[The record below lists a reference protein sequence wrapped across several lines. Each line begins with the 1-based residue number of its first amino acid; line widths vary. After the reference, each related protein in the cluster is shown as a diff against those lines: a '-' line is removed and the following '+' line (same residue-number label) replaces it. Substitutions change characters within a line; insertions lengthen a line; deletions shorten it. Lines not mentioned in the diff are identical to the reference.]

1 MTPMSIPDHYQT
13 LEIDRHATP
22 GKIKQAF
29 RRLAKEY
36 HPDKNPTREKFAE
49 KMFREISIA
58 YDVLRDPKERFN
70 YDLTL
75 NDAVRNKR
83 FQSHYR
89 KDFGYSRDAQQR
101 FGLMFQQLLTQNY
114 EVGIRIYEQLQRGNK
129 KFRID
134 DFLDYKN
141 SRDCEF
147 LIAEAYQT
155 LGDLPKATRIYE
167 SLLSLE
173 EQRPVFHHFAE
184 EIRDRLKRIYCYA
197 LADPVHVES
206 IPNNLEKIRELKL
219 SKRETAWVYKKLAEC
234 YCEINWFA
242 KAQEML
248 RMAFELHPRIKGTKR
263 LCRKLNLEHQFC
275 QD

>member
-1 MTPMSIPDHYQT
+1 MSTPDHYQT
-13 LEIDRHATP
+13 LEVDRHAAP
-22 GKIKQAF
+22 GAIKQAF

-36 HPDKNPTREKFAE
+36 HPDKNPTREKFAT
-49 KMFREISIA
+49 KMFRQISTA
-58 YDVLRDPKERFN
+58 YDVLRDPAERFK

-75 NDAVRNKR
+75 NAATRNASFR
-83 FQSHYR
+83 SPYHEGFTHRHYTQ
-89 KDFGYSRDAQQR
+89 YR

-114 EVGIRIYEQLQRGNK
+114 EAGIQIYEQLQRGNK

-134 DFLDYKN
+134 GFLDYEN

-167 SLLSLE
+167 SLLALE
-173 EQRPVFHHFAE
+173 KRRPVFHHFAD

-197 LADPVHVES
+197 LADPVHIES
-206 IPNNLEKIRELKL
+206 IPNNLEKIRALKL
-219 SKRETAWVYKKLAEC
+219 SKRETAWVYKNLAEF
-234 YCEINWFA
+234 YCEINWLA

-248 RMAFELHPRIKGTKR
+248 RIALELHPRLEGTKKI
-263 LCRKLNLEHQFC
+263 CQKLRLEHQLC

>member
-1 MTPMSIPDHYQT
+1 MSTPDHYQT
-13 LEIDRHATP
+13 LEVDRHAAA
-22 GKIKQAF
+22 GAIKQAF

-36 HPDKNPTREKFAE
+36 HPDKNPTREKFAT
-49 KMFREISIA
+49 KMFRQISTA
-58 YDVLRDPKERFN
+58 YDVLRDPAERFK

-75 NDAVRNKR
+75 NAATRNASFR
-83 FQSHYR
+83 SPYHEGFTHRHYTQ
-89 KDFGYSRDAQQR
+89 YR

-114 EVGIRIYEQLQRGNK
+114 EAGIQIYEQLQRGNK

-134 DFLDYKN
+134 DFLDYEN

-167 SLLSLE
+167 SLLALE
-173 EQRPVFHHFAE
+173 KRRPVFHHFAD

-197 LADPVHVES
+197 LADPVHIES
-206 IPNNLEKIRELKL
+206 IPNNLEKIRALKL
-219 SKRETAWVYKKLAEC
+219 SKRETAWVYKKLAEF
-234 YCEINWFA
+234 YCEINWLA

-248 RMAFELHPRIKGTKR
+248 RIALELHPRLEGTKKI
-263 LCRKLNLEHQFC
+263 CQKLRLEHQLC

>member
-1 MTPMSIPDHYQT
+1 MSIPDHYET

-22 GKIKQAF
+22 GTIKQAF

-58 YDVLRDPKERFN
+58 YDVLRDPKERFK

-75 NDAVRNKR
+75 NTVARNGR
-83 FQSHYR
+83 SH
-89 KDFGYSRDAQQR
+89 SRQREDLEHSRHAQYR

-114 EVGIRIYEQLQRGNK
+114 EIGIQIFEQLQRANR

-134 DFLDYKN
+134 DFLDYRN

-155 LGDLPKATRIYE
+155 LGDLPKATHIYE
-167 SLLSLE
+167 SLLASE
-173 EQRPVFHHFAE
+173 KRRPVFHHFAD
-184 EIRDRLKRIYCYA
+184 EIRDRLKRIYCFA
-197 LADPVHVES
+197 LADPVHIES
-206 IPNNLEKIRELKL
+206 IPKNLEKIRALKL
-219 SKRETAWVYKKLAEC
+219 SKRETAWVYKKLAEF
-234 YCEINWFA
+234 YCEIDWFV

-248 RMAFELHPRIKGTKR
+248 RMAFELHPRLKGTKKI
-263 LCRKLNLEHQFC
+263 CRKLNLEHQLF